1 MLIKLVILLGDAQR
15 QTQGYLGTI
24 FEIGTI
30 QKNGTKVLIRELRWG
45 TRFLERTLEELKL
58 RGKQSNR
65 SQLNGT
71 YIQIQLSLIEYMG
84 KLLLCRVPHITLFFH
99 TEGFNYHKMIK
110 CLMLSTM
117 GVLESLRIIRIYFS
131 M

>member
-15 QTQGYLGTI
+15 HTHGYLGTI
-24 FEIGTI
+24 FEIGNI
-30 QKNGTKVLIRELRWG
+30 QKMEQKVLIRELRWS
-45 TRFLERTLEELKL
+45 TRFLERMLEELKL

-71 YIQIQLSLIEYMG
+71 YIQIQLSFIEYMG
-84 KLLLCRVPHITLFFH
+84 KLLLCRVPHITFCFY

-117 GVLESLRIIRIYFS
+117 GLLERLRIIRIYSS

>member
-15 QTQGYLGTI
+15 PTHGYLGTI

-30 QKNGTKVLIRELRWG
+30 QKNGTQILIRELRWDA
-45 TRFLERTLEELKL
+45 RFLGRTLEELKL

-65 SQLNGT
+65 SQLTGT
-71 YIQIQLSLIEYMG
+71 YIHIQLLLIEYMG
-84 KLLLCRVPHITLFFH
+84 KGLLCRVPQITLCFH

-110 CLMLSTM
+110 CPMLSTM
-117 GVLESLRIIRIYFS
+117 GLLESLRIIRIYSS